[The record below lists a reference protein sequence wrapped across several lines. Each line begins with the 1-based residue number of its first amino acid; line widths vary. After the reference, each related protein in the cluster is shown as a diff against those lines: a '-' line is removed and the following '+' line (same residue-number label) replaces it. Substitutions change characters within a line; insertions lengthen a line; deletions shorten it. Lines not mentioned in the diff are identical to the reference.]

1 MAAKSS
7 ARDSWTR
14 SFSLLRGG
22 LFVGSHPIQQSCALG
37 EAAAGADT
45 EAVGD
50 VEKITHPR
58 ALVTSF
64 ADDQLDDLY
73 GGGHHRDAVIVSHLR
88 QEGRGQMACL
98 GCPGAVAVQVV
109 PTGP

>member
-7 ARDSWTR
+7 ARDCWTS

-22 LFVGSHPIQQSCALG
+22 LFVGSYPIQQSYALSG
-37 EAAAGADT
+37 AATGADT
-45 EAVGD
+45 EVVGD
-50 VEKITHPR
+50 GEQITYSR

-64 ADDQLDDLY
+64 ADDQLDDLHS
-73 GGGHHRDAVIVSHLR
+73 GGHHRDAVIVSHLR
-88 QEGRGQMACL
+88 QEGRSQMACL
-98 GCPGAVAVQVV
+98 GCPGTVAVQVV